1 MPFNLA
7 YQLVICK
14 AFYGRCTLMPFRST
28 FIDSAKQNQLRS
40 RTVIQHIFLHIFTKL
55 RFECHAVIVDWGL
68 GRKGRKWPV
77 WNIDSILTKRHD
89 FWSNEWDP
97 LWNVC
102 IFAVWYCVTMFLLV
116 FFRGVTEEG
125 RCTQDG
131 HHSGVLRGKKCSHHR
146 GHRLYGEST
155 SGEAATLLFRCQS
168 CLCACPAQSRT
179 GAWCPY
185 CWHDQLQGEQVQ
197 VWRIAGEHHG
207 FFSQFWIIILNY
219 QAGWVIFLMA

>member
-1 MPFNLA
+1 MPFNLS

-14 AFYGRCTLMPFRST
+14 AFCGRCTLMPFRST
-28 FIDSAKQNQLRS
+28 FIDPASQNPAAVQESNTTPGLK
-40 RTVIQHIFLHIFTKL
+40 KL

-68 GRKGRKWPV
+68 GRKGRKWPA
-77 WNIDSILTKRHD
+77 WNIYRILTKQHD
-89 FWSNEWDP
+89 FWSKDWDP

-102 IFAVWYCVTMFLLV
+102 VYLQCDTVWQCFCWCSS
-116 FFRGVTEEG
+116 VTEEG
-125 RCTQDG
+125 RHTQDG
-131 HHSGVLRGKKCSHHR
+131 HHSRVLRGKKCSHHR

-197 VWRIAGEHHG
+197 VWRIAEELHA
-207 FFSQFWIIILNY
+207 FFSQFSIELCTSCH
-219 QAGWVIFLMA
+219 